1 MSVLTPESEVP
12 EVVEPSTIGPT
23 WKRGPD
29 RRFVLPEYT
38 LGWHALAWTSTYL
51 QHYVGKPWRYTPEQA
66 RLTLWWYALDPA
78 TNRFLWRDGVIQRL
92 KGWGL
97 RQGPA
102 HRDLVGLRVR
112 GPLPFRRGRG

>member
-1 MSVLTPESEVP
+1 MSVLTSEFEVP
-12 EVVEPSTIGPT
+12 EVVEPFTIGPT

-38 LGWHALAWTSTYL
+38 LGWQALAWTSTYL
-51 QHYVGKPWRYTPEQA
+51 QHYVGKPWQYTPEQA

-78 TNRFLWRDGVIQRL
+78 TNRFLWRDGVVQRL

-97 RQGPA
+97 PA
-102 HRDLVGLRVR
+102 RIR
-112 GPLPFRRGRG
+112 

>member
-97 RQGPA
+97 RQGPT

-112 GPLPFRRGRG
+112 GPLPFR